1 MKNRNLMSDRKW
13 IINIRGYANIIPSPG
28 DVVYGF
34 IFELTPED
42 RRALDKYEGVEYERK
57 SILIDLIDVT
67 DLHAGSGKK
76 LNSLVYVDV
85 ERLSESHPKKE
96 YIHRMNMAIDD
107 ALKEGVPNDY
117 IDRYLRPFIPAP
129 VN

>member
-1 MKNRNLMSDRKW
+1 LKNRNLTSDRKW

-67 DLHAGSGKK
+67 DLHAGKK

-107 ALKEGVPNDY
+107 ALEEGVPNDY